1 MSVKFVNKVADD
13 LMFAKESINEE
24 SSCCRKA
31 LPVGQFNG
39 ARNGVPQTNNSH
51 ALTSES
57 W

>member
-1 MSVKFVNKVADD
+1 MKSHRAVKEV
-13 LMFAKESINEE
+13 
-24 SSCCRKA
+24 

-39 ARNGVPQTNNSH
+39 ASNGVPQTNNSH